1 MYCLLNLTN
10 KADIDSV
17 DTAICACGSP
27 MLMTFFYVNA
37 RGLQERTES
46 RGRSRE
52 DGVDP
57 ERRKKTEVTMAEGL
71 KKPTKNLKQ
80 KTER

>member
-17 DTAICACGSP
+17 DAAICTCGSL

-37 RGLQERTES
+37 RRLPERTEA
-46 RGRSRE
+46 RQRFAE
-52 DGVDP
+52 DGVD
-57 ERRKKTEVTMAEGL
+57 L
-71 KKPTKNLKQ
+71 KNARIS
-80 KTER
+80 E